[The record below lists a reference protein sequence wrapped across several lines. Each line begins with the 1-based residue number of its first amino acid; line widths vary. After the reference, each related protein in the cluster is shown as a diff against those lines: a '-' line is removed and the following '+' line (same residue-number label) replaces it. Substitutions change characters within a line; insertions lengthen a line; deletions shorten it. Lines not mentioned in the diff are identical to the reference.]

1 MKMRLGVLRLE
12 DHMGKSHTG
21 ELIQYAKHGNLSS
34 CGMCAFGLKEGH
46 DVLIVSN
53 KIHEME
59 AETFFK
65 GAVLNK
71 QHHDAPI
78 RGIFRI
84 CFTSKM

>member
-1 MKMRLGVLRLE
+1 
-12 DHMGKSHTG
+12 
-21 ELIQYAKHGNLSS
+21 
-34 CGMCAFGLKEGH
+34 MCAFGLKEGH

-65 GAVLNK
+65 GAVLK
-71 QHHDAPI
+71 EQHHDAPI

-84 CFTSKM
+84 CFISKM